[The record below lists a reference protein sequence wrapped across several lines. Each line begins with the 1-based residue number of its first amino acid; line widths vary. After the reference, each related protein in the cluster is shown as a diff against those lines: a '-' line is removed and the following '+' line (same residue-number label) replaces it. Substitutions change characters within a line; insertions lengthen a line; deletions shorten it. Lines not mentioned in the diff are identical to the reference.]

1 MKLSKIVNSCEKL
14 VHAQSYSF
22 RELENEIAAI
32 KLEFETFN
40 FFVEVIEESDEI
52 RLAKQ
57 SNLCE
62 LVATDK
68 PLGFHSCYGLRLC
81 WAWSMT
87 NNQGY
92 SDSLKFEFENNQVI
106 ELVVMASSI
115 MQFSVS
121 EL

>member
-1 MKLSKIVNSCEKL
+1 MKLSRIVNSCEKL

-22 RELENEIAAI
+22 RELKNEVAAI

-40 FFVEVIEESDEI
+40 FFVEVVEELDEI
-52 RLAKQ
+52 RLAEL
-57 SNLCE
+57 SNLGE
-62 LVATDK
+62 LVAIDK
-68 PLGFHSCYGLRLC
+68 PLGFHSCYGLKLC

-92 SDSLKFEFENNQVI
+92 SDSLKFEFENNQII

-115 MQFSVS
+115 KQFSVS